1 MLPDDSFV
9 VCSDKVRDQI
19 VSIWDKKTM
28 GDMPKV
34 VKDMAAA
41 AAAERAA
48 GPTKVHIKQQQQQR
62 SSGRQQVDVYAH
74 SDSDDYLSD
83 SSGETDDS
91 ARRAARKRAQQQARK
106 RQSAAM
112 SGGAVGRPPKRPAGS
127 GGSSGQGM
135 YENGRYR
142 AQGVRRPWEL
152 PAPTGS
158 GLEQWLHPG
167 QPKAQK
173 PRTAFQRRPGHAKMD
188 LPEMPQAQL

>member
-1 MLPDDSFV
+1 
-9 VCSDKVRDQI
+9 VRDQI

-34 VKDMAAA
+34 VRDMAAA

-48 GPTKVHIKQQQQQR
+48 GPAKVHIKQH
-62 SSGRQQVDVYAH
+62 SLGRPQVDVYAH
-74 SDSDDYLSD
+74 TDSDDELSN
-83 SSGETDDS
+83 SSGGTGDS
-91 ARRAARKRAQQQARK
+91 ARRAALKRATSKLKK
-106 RQSAAM
+106 RRYAALSAAD
-112 SGGAVGRPPKRPAGS
+112 AADRLPKRPAGS
-127 GGSSGQGM
+127 GGTSGQAMTYGHA
-135 YENGRYR
+135 NGRYR
-142 AQGVRRPWEL
+142 VQGVGRPWEL

-173 PRTAFQRRPGHAKMD
+173 PRTAIQRTPGHAKLD